1 MMPRFDDLSPDRA
14 MVPDQ
19 AMAPDDIEQDGN
31 KALNYAKKMENG
43 RG

>member
-1 MMPRFDDLSPDRA
+1 MMRWFGDLSPYQA
-14 MVPDQ
+14 MVPD
-19 AMAPDDIEQDGN
+19 DIEHDGN

>member
-1 MMPRFDDLSPDRA
+1 MMRWFGDLSPDRA
-14 MVPDQ
+14 MVPD
-19 AMAPDDIEQDGN
+19 DNEQDCN

>member
-1 MMPRFDDLSPDRA
+1 MMPRFDDLSPDR
-14 MVPDQ
+14 

-31 KALNYAKKMENG
+31 KALNYAIKMENG